1 MMKLE
6 EIRKIDIN
14 KRYTPEEMEERRRKI
29 NERRTHQQRYIAQ
42 GGEEPVP
49 AARPSLPQGAGKTR
63 GFNMELLRK
72 FNTNKYWKKDGKEEE
87 NQENAAKNDEKNGGA
102 ELEEHEKN

>member
-1 MMKLE
+1 MREGKSELMMKLE

-29 NERRTHQQRYIAQ
+29 NERRSHQQRHITQA
-42 GGEEPVP
+42 GEESVPV
-49 AARPSLPQGAGKTR
+49 ARPSLPQGAGRTR

-72 FNTNKYWKKDGKEEE
+72 FNTTKYWKKDGKEEE
-87 NQENAAKNDEKNGGA
+87 N
-102 ELEEHEKN
+102 